1 MLLPRWGGDGGR
13 MQFIEVTE
21 LAGVRSAV
29 IRFRKPGAGLE
40 FLLFP
45 MIHLGEADFYQE
57 VTVRLRRRCDLVIAE
72 GVGKGSVSADALVA
86 SYARLDGH
94 ERLGLVVQDIDFDT
108 LGMPVV
114 CPDMGGEEFEEGF
127 RRLPLKER
135 VMLAAMVPAVTAG
148 MRLFGT
154 RRYLARHLATE
165 DLLSEAEEAT
175 ADFLPGLED
184 LVMRRRDRLLVRA
197 LMDFHRGSAD
207 RTGSFTIGV
216 VYGAEH
222 MRAAADALVGLGY
235 HASDADWLTVF
246 LLDLPDRSGP
256 EGTGARSG

>member
-1 MLLPRWGGDGGR
+1 

-29 IRFRKPGAGLE
+29 IRFRKPGTGLE

-45 MIHLGEADFYQE
+45 MIHLGEADFYRE
-57 VTVRLRRRCDLVIAE
+57 VAGLLRRRCDLVIAE
-72 GVGKGSVSADALVA
+72 GVGRGSAGADALVA

-94 ERLGLVVQDIDFDT
+94 EQLGLVVQDIDFDT
-108 LGMPVV
+108 LGVPVV
-114 CPDMGGEEFEEGF
+114 CPDMGGEEFEKGF

-135 VMLAAMVPAVTAG
+135 AVQATVVPAVTAG

-165 DLLSEAEEAT
+165 DLLSDAEEAA
-175 ADFLPGLED
+175 ADFWPGLDD

-197 LMDFHRGSAD
+197 LTDYHRASAD

-235 HASDADWLTVF
+235 HAADADWVTVF
-246 LLDLPDRSGP
+246 LLDRPDRPDRPGP
-256 EGTGARSG
+256 EGTRTRPV